1 MPPPNRPGPGGPP
14 QADLTPAER
23 LVQLRGARAAL
34 NTAIGSDDD
43 FDAIQ
48 AARKAADEQALENA
62 VKNRQAMKDRLVQL
76 DEQIEELNAS

>member
-48 AARKAADEQALENA
+48 AARKAANEQAVANA
-62 VKNRQAMKDRLVQL
+62 VTNRQAQKDRLVEL
-76 DEQIEELNAS
+76 DEQIKTLDS